1 MQTLDLNS
9 FFDQISYD
17 WKKDEKLIEH
27 ICKFTKTRVNPT
39 LASIPFELSY
49 GSEQTFLIKSIVE
62 KYMAKTF
69 FEIGTGRGTASYA
82 VSSIPEIEEIHTLDI
97 IPFHK
102 KMNTAIGYSPAIAS
116 NKDLYDLIS
125 IEGKSKINFHQGTS
139 NNFDIPSD
147 NKMDICFIDGNHSD
161 PKIIIQDFLLCQKN
175 LKKGGIIIWD
185 DYTSKE
191 HKVKQVVDTA
201 IKRNPDTES
210 TLIEFRGHLFDD
222 SRKEK
227 DSGIVLMKFG
237 E

>member
-1 MQTLDLNS
+1 MQTVDLNS

-39 LASIPFELSY
+39 LSSIPFKLSY

-69 FEIGTGRGTASYA
+69 FEIGTGRGTTSYA

-102 KMNTAIGYSPAIAS
+102 KMNTAIGYSPALAS

-161 PKIIIQDFLLCQKN
+161 PEIIIKDFLLCQKMM
-175 LKKGGIIIWD
+175 KSKGWIIWD
-185 DYTSKE
+185 DYSPTE
-191 HKVKQVVDTA
+191 HKVKSVVDVILRRYPETSA
-201 IKRNPDTES
+201 
-210 TLIEFRGHLFDD
+210 TLIEFRGHLFDTQ
-222 SRKEK
+222 RKEK
-227 DSGIVLMKFG
+227 KSGIVLMKMG
-237 E
+237 D